1 MKPSIITIGN
11 GGYNIAADAIES
23 GIFSDFKLIVCDSNA
38 DDLKRNSVSA
48 DRSFLL
54 DDSVDKFSLT
64 DNPLIKPIVD
74 EVTDRIYIFAA
85 LGGMVTRINVPP
97 LLVEMDAPRR
107 FIWSIITMP
116 SDLEGAE
123 IRKRAWSTCR
133 WLLACT
139 DMFLVQDNNKL
150 STISELPI
158 GDMNRP
164 IVDTLAVASLFDIRK
179 SIRYTDSYT
188 EYIPEKYR
196 AAITMYR
203 NPFKYPTI

>member
-23 GIFSDFKLIVCDSNA
+23 GIFSDFKLIVCDSDA

-64 DNPLIKPIVD
+64 DNPMMKPIVD
-74 EVTDRIYIFAA
+74 GVTDRIYIFAA

-123 IRKRAWSTCR
+123 IRKRACQKPPAGGFWHAPICFSYRTTTNF
-133 WLLACT
+133 LLFRNC
-139 DMFLVQDNNKL
+139 L
-150 STISELPI
+150 SEI
-158 GDMNRP
+158 
-164 IVDTLAVASLFDIRK
+164 
-179 SIRYTDSYT
+179 
-188 EYIPEKYR
+188 
-196 AAITMYR
+196 
-203 NPFKYPTI
+203 

>member
-23 GIFSDFKLIVCDSNA
+23 GIFSDFKLIVCDSDA

-64 DNPLIKPIVD
+64 DNPMIKPIVD
-74 EVTDRIYIFAA
+74 GVTDRIYIFAA

-123 IRKRAWSTCR
+123 ISH
-133 WLLACT
+133 
-139 DMFLVQDNNKL
+139 
-150 STISELPI
+150 LP
-158 GDMNRP
+158 
-164 IVDTLAVASLFDIRK
+164 VASGMH
-179 SIRYTDSYT
+179 RYVSRTGQQQTFYYFGTAYRRYEQADS
-188 EYIPEKYR
+188 
-196 AAITMYR
+196 
-203 NPFKYPTI
+203 